1 MDASTSTTG
10 FTPGGLSPDTE
21 NNVLSPVDPAF
32 DFLDQPNTCAGVGP
46 NAVPPWCLSNQAY
59 AASPYVDEVPG
70 GYLSIAR
77 PSFSE
82 YQHPSW
88 PAAGDAT
95 SVTRLSTSLGAL
107 HSGPEDAL
115 ISPATLWIGESNPD
129 YCEAEIFSPIS
140 DPGMRINH
148 MIPSPLAIVES
159 PSAQLKRSC
168 SPPSLPHQQPGK
180 ATARPKTGRIG
191 KQHNIQLRTAARRP
205 RRSSTTNR
213 AALPPSPP
221 DSQATATTQP
231 SPTAEAEDEDEL
243 TPEERRARRNH
254 NLVEKQYR
262 NRLNAQFERLLAVLP
277 IDQYRH
283 CNANVTENGRI
294 TSILDDKRMS
304 KAEVLDLAVRR
315 IRTLEADKERMQRDR
330 REMARRL
337 DLMTGA
343 VQQQQQQHQQQQQ
356 VVPLGL

>member
-1 MDASTSTTG
+1 M
-10 FTPGGLSPDTE
+10 
-21 NNVLSPVDPAF
+21 
-32 DFLDQPNTCAGVGP
+32 C
-46 NAVPPWCLSNQAY
+46 
-59 AASPYVDEVPG
+59 
-70 GYLSIAR
+70 
-77 PSFSE
+77 
-82 YQHPSW
+82 
-88 PAAGDAT
+88 
-95 SVTRLSTSLGAL
+95 
-107 HSGPEDAL
+107 SGPEDAL
-115 ISPATLWIGESNPD
+115 ISPAALWVGESSSD
-129 YCEAEIFSPIS
+129 FCEAELFSPIS
-140 DPGMRINH
+140 DPGMGINH
-148 MIPSPLAIVES
+148 MMPSPLATVES
-159 PSAQLKRSC
+159 PPAQLKRSC
-168 SPPSLPHQQPGK
+168 SPPSYLHKEPEK
-180 ATARPKTGRIG
+180 ATIRPKTGRIG

-205 RRSSTTNR
+205 RKSSTTSK
-213 AALPPSPP
+213 AASPPSPP

-231 SPTAEAEDEDEL
+231 SPTAEEEDEDEL

-283 CNANVTENGRI
+283 CSGSVTENGRI

-330 REMARRL
+330 REMVRRI

-343 VQQQQQQHQQQQQ
+343 VQQQQQ